1 LEKII
6 MKKTLM
12 SLLKTTILGVLIT
25 LGAFLANPI
34 YAGSYDDD
42 IETQRQQAE
51 AEEEEFYILL
61 EDAEDDHNNGIENT
75 DSDHSL
81 EEHNKRYGH

>member
-1 LEKII
+1 
-6 MKKTLM
+6 M

-25 LGAFLANPI
+25 LGAFLANPV
-34 YAGSYDDD
+34 YAGSLYDD
-42 IETQRQQAE
+42 ETRQQQAKEE